1 MKSAIPRREPTSTN
15 MSEEEKVHVGDCGGH
30 QHNVVKPIHALTRQL
45 EEELAEQQV
54 NGLVPETAL
63 ADIDTDLIPFDV
75 TETKKMLLLSTQIA
89 VFSQALSDLY
99 HDGLLSVP
107 EVFNEKYGPEMGF
120 YEWCREFVHT
130 TFGLNSF
137 KLQQEQ
143 TKLQQFLEELGG

>member
-1 MKSAIPRREPTSTN
+1 

-30 QHNVVKPIHALTRQL
+30 QNNVVKPIHTLTRQL
-45 EEELAEQQV
+45 EEELVEQQA